1 MSKVWELN
9 QELSDIIYLFFDGDI
24 NKITKTGVEKIYD
37 DPKINRNF
45 KVINLDDKKQ
55 LLLIIKRNKKDY
67 RIILKSEKNKE
78 DDVEDILIED
88 IKVDNKIIDDFAIID
103 EKDKFMSFQ
112 RKAFIK
118 WINDTFYKK
127 IISVTKNNNLKI
139 YQNFVKEYLSINTP
153 YRGLLVYHGL
163 GTGKT
168 ATAISAAEG
177 LSVNMKITTL
187 LPASLETNFI
197 NEVKKFGE
205 ELFDENSKN
214 WLLITEDELLDDI
227 DLRTK
232 LFDRYNVTMD
242 IINKIYNK
250 ANKVTS
256 GKINKGIWVIAD
268 TEELKERKKQI
279 DIEKNKL
286 KESDKSE
293 YEIQED
299 NEKKYINI
307 QITQYIKLKYNFIHY
322 NPFPK
327 VKTTNIEQFKYKT
340 DEDKSILYEDNV
352 DEEQKTDNAK
362 IVKKLEDKLQ
372 ENIEKYN
379 INSPFYNE
387 VIIIDEIHNFVRQII
402 NNSGPSRVFYEWI
415 MNSKNIKLICLS
427 GTPIINKPCEI
438 AVLFNMI
445 RGMTKQYNF
454 IVNTD
459 DESNVILD
467 KLKTVFYEKNTSINQ
482 INVSKI

>member
-205 ELFDENSKN
+205 ELFNENSKN
-214 WLLITEDELLDDI
+214 WATE
-227 DLRTK
+227 
-232 LFDRYNVTMD
+232 
-242 IINKIYNK
+242 
-250 ANKVTS
+250 S
-256 GKINKGIWVIAD
+256 G
-268 TEELKERKKQI
+268 
-279 DIEKNKL
+279 
-286 KESDKSE
+286 
-293 YEIQED
+293 
-299 NEKKYINI
+299 
-307 QITQYIKLKYNFIHY
+307 
-322 NPFPK
+322 
-327 VKTTNIEQFKYKT
+327 
-340 DEDKSILYEDNV
+340 
-352 DEEQKTDNAK
+352 
-362 IVKKLEDKLQ
+362 
-372 ENIEKYN
+372 
-379 INSPFYNE
+379 
-387 VIIIDEIHNFVRQII
+387 
-402 NNSGPSRVFYEWI
+402 
-415 MNSKNIKLICLS
+415 
-427 GTPIINKPCEI
+427 
-438 AVLFNMI
+438 
-445 RGMTKQYNF
+445 
-454 IVNTD
+454 
-459 DESNVILD
+459 
-467 KLKTVFYEKNTSINQ
+467 
-482 INVSKI
+482 